1 MSHFWHVRW
10 LIPLAL
16 AAVMAYQA
24 VFSTAPLIA
33 STDFVK
39 RTPNFGILL
48 PAGRVTRTEVGLKL
62 EAEPI
67 YFDVKLPV
75 RVATVELELT
85 TTAESA
91 PGRIGVRQGGGWDY
105 YFPEY
110 IESSSPHKTYKIS
123 INEFKYVEVNHAQ
136 RFLISAPGLSPGGV
150 TVTGA
155 RATIYRS
162 PFDLDKAIESLT
174 AKLSELWQI

>member
-1 MSHFWHVRW
+1 
-10 LIPLAL
+10 
-16 AAVMAYQA
+16 MAYQA
-24 VFSTAPLIA
+24 VFSAAPLIA

-75 RVATVELELT
+75 RASGVKLELT
-85 TTAESA
+85 TTRQSSA
-91 PGRIGVRQGGGWDY
+91 LKLGRRSGGDWDY
-105 YFPEY
+105 YFPPLTHTIKPGEQIY
-110 IESSSPHKTYKIS
+110 LLTAD
-123 INEFKYVEVNHAQ
+123 EFKYIEPNHSQ